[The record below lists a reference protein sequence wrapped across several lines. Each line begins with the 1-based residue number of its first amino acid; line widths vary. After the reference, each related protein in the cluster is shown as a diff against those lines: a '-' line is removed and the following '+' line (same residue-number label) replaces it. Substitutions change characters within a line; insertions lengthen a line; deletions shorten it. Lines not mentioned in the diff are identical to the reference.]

1 MNSLAKAGLAVLA
14 IGGGA
19 VAVHHVARAADP
31 APATAKAQPTIKL
44 SPLLE
49 AHIRALARAH
59 AAEVNASPALAE
71 EHVMKM
77 LEAHLAQVA
86 KDPALVAQVN
96 QVMAAVE
103 AGDKD
108 AIAHIEQIVVQ
119 SLHGNHH

>member
-1 MNSLAKAGLAVLA
+1 MNTLAKAGLAVLA

-31 APATAKAQPTIKL
+31 APVIAKAQPAFKL
-44 SPLLE
+44 SPLIE

-59 AAEVNASPALAE
+59 AAEIGASPAAAE
-71 EHVMKM
+71 EHVMRM
-77 LEAHLAQVA
+77 LEAHLAEVA

-108 AIAHIEQIVVQ
+108 AIAHIEQIVAHSLQ
-119 SLHGNHH
+119 SAH